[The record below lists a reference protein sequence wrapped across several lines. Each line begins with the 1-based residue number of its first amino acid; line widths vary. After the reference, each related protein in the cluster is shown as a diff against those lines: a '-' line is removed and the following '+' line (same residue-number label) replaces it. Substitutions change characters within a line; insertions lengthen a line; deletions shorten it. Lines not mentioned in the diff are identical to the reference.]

1 MTLAVFESLLLAS
14 FAVFTLASGIFTAY
28 FGAGK
33 SRRIGFGLTIVG
45 LLAGFVFIALSFPVF
60 PDLLQQAPWTGRD
73 ILIGLSGVAGA
84 AVGGLLSLLLFLA
97 SIVRA

>member
-14 FAVFTLASGIFTAY
+14 FALFTLASGLFTAY

-33 SRRIGFGLTIVG
+33 SRRIGFGLLIVG
-45 LLAGFVFIALSFPVF
+45 LLAGFIFIAITFNVF
-60 PDLLQQAPWTGRD
+60 PDLATSPWTGED
-73 ILIGLSGVAGA
+73 LMIGLAGVAGA
-84 AVGGLLSLLLFLA
+84 ALGGLLSLLLFLA